1 MASRLKCKHCGRGFI
16 APPWSRNGQTMTCK
30 RATCEKKSGIYSKP
44 TMPNK
49 IEALPFT
56 SDRLPDRTVEFS
68 AISVESAHKVGKML
82 LACKAGDT
90 ATARFD
96 AKNNTQVTIL
106 KFTIKPTMTP
116 SQMGKKSAAAMTP
129 AERSAR
135 AKKASN
141 AARKKYGKDRM
152 KQVRAGKTFAKKK

>member
-16 APPWSRNGQTMTCK
+16 AHPWSRNGQTMTCK
-30 RATCEKKSGIYSKP
+30 RAMCEKKSNIYSKP
-44 TMPNK
+44 
-49 IEALPFT
+49 
-56 SDRLPDRTVEFS
+56 
-68 AISVESAHKVGKML
+68 
-82 LACKAGDT
+82 
-90 ATARFD
+90 
-96 AKNNTQVTIL
+96 
-106 KFTIKPTMTP
+106 MTP

-152 KQVRAGKTFAKKK
+152 KQVRAGKTFAKEK